1 MSMKNH
7 KKYEA
12 VIGLEVHVELK
23 TKYKIFCDC
32 EVTFGEEPN
41 THVCPVCLAMPGTLP
56 VLNHEVVEFAV
67 RAGLV
72 THCEIS
78 HSSRIDR
85 KNYFYPDLAKA
96 YQLSQADEPLCL
108 NGYVDVSTEDGRSR
122 IRVNRI
128 HIEEDAGK
136 LIHTDKGSSLVDMN
150 RGGVPL
156 IEIVS
161 EPDIHSADEAV
172 AYLRKL
178 RSLVRYTG
186 ISDGRMNE
194 GSLRCD
200 VTLSIRARGT
210 ERLGTRVEMKNIN
223 SFNYVAKAIES
234 EFARQVSILD
244 EGGIITQETRR
255 YDEKTD
261 QTTVMRS
268 KEDAADYRYFPDPD
282 LCRVEVSDAEIA
294 EIRASIPKMAEER
307 KEEYIERFSLSDYEA
322 ERLTEDKVVADFF
335 ETAANESRYP
345 KVLSSLIMTELS
357 PLFDDEGDSELPLE
371 ALSLAKLADLL
382 GDEKINSNTGKK
394 VLRLLLEDDF
404 DPEAYVREENLLQ
417 ITDREELLE
426 IVESALAANRKAVE
440 DYRKGK
446 ETAIKA
452 IIGRV
457 MKETSGR
464 AYPLLVEE
472 MILEKISEN

>member
-1 MSMKNH
+1 MKDS
-7 KKYEA
+7 KYEA
-12 VIGLEVHVELK
+12 VIGLEVHIELK
-23 TKYKIFCDC
+23 TKHKIFCDC
-32 EVTFGEEPN
+32 EVSFGDPPN
-41 THVCPVCLAMPGTLP
+41 THVCPVCLAMPGSLP
-56 VLNHEVVEFAV
+56 VLNHEVVDFAIC
-67 RAGLV
+67 AGLL
-72 THCEIS
+72 TNCEIAL
-78 HSSRIDR
+78 SSRIDR
-85 KNYFYPDLAKA
+85 KNYFYPDLPKA
-96 YQLSQADEPLCL
+96 YQLSQADEPLCR
-108 NGYVDVSTEDGRSR
+108 NGYVDVSTEDGTSR

-136 LIHTDKGSSLVDMN
+136 LIHTDEATSLIDMN

-200 VTLSIRARGT
+200 VNLSIREKGS
-210 ERLGTRVEMKNIN
+210 EVLGTRAEMKNLN
-223 SFNYVAKAIES
+223 SFNYIARAIES
-234 EFARQVSILD
+234 EFRRQVAIVE
-244 EGGIITQETRR
+244 EGGTIEQETRR

-261 QTTVMRS
+261 QTTAMRS

-282 LCRVEVSDAEIA
+282 LCRIEVTPEEIA
-294 EIRASIPKMAEER
+294 EIRAHIPKMAEER
-307 KEEYIERFSLSDYEA
+307 KLEYIDQFSLNEYEA

-335 ETAANESRYP
+335 ETAAKNSRYP

-357 PLFDDEGDSELPLE
+357 PLFDDDNEAELPLAPE
-371 ALSLAKLADLL
+371 RLATLADLL

-394 VLRLLLEDDF
+394 VLRLLLEEDF
-404 DPEAYVREENLLQ
+404 DPENYVKEQDLMQ
-417 ITDREELLE
+417 ITDRATLQS
-426 IVESALAANRKAVE
+426 IVESAIAQNQKAVE
-440 DYRKGK
+440 DYRSGK
-446 ETAIKA
+446 EAAIKA

-457 MKETSGR
+457 MRETSGR

-472 MILEKISEN
+472 MILEEIKED

>member
-1 MSMKNH
+1 MNMKDS
-7 KKYEA
+7 KYEA

-23 TKYKIFCDC
+23 TKHKIFCDC
-32 EVTFGEEPN
+32 EVVFGDPPN

-67 RAGLV
+67 RAGLA

-85 KNYFYPDLAKA
+85 KNYYYPDLAKA
-96 YQLSQADEPLCL
+96 YQLSQAEEPLCL
-108 NGYVDVSTEDGRSR
+108 NGYVDVITEDGTSR

-150 RGGVPL
+150 RAGVPL

-161 EPDIHSADEAV
+161 EPDIRTADEAV

-178 RSLVRYTG
+178 RSMVRYTG

-200 VTLSIRARGT
+200 VNLSIREKGA
-210 ERLGTRVEMKNIN
+210 EQLGTRVEMKNIN
-223 SFNYVAKAIES
+223 SFNYIARAIES
-234 EFARQVSILD
+234 EFTRHVSILE
-244 EGGIITQETRR
+244 EGGRIEQETRR
-255 YDEKTD
+255 YDEKSD

-282 LCRVEVSDAEIA
+282 LCRVEIEEDEIE
-294 EIRASIPKMAEER
+294 EIRKSIPKMAEER
-307 KEEYIERFSLSDYEA
+307 KAEYIEMFSLSEYEA

-335 ETAANESRYP
+335 EAAASKSRYP

-357 PLFDDEGDSELPLE
+357 PLFEDDSEAELPLAPE
-371 ALSLAKLADLL
+371 RLAALADLL

-394 VLRLLLEDDF
+394 VLRLLLEGDL

-417 ITDREELLE
+417 ITDRATLLP
-426 IVESALAANRKAVE
+426 IVKSAIANNQRAVE

-472 MILEKISEN
+472 MILELIKED

>member
-1 MSMKNH
+1 MSTKNS
-7 KKYEA
+7 KYEA

-23 TKYKIFCDC
+23 TKHKIFCDC
-32 EVTFGEEPN
+32 QVTFGDPPN

-56 VLNHEVVEFAV
+56 VLNQEVVEFAV
-67 RAGLV
+67 SAGLL

-85 KNYFYPDLAKA
+85 KNYYYPDLAKA
-96 YQLSQADEPLCL
+96 YQLSQADEPLCS
-108 NGYVDVSTEDGRSR
+108 NGYVDVSTEDGTSR
-122 IRVNRI
+122 IRINRI

-136 LIHTDKGSSLVDMN
+136 LIHTDEGTSLVDMN

-161 EPDIHSADEAV
+161 EPDIHTAKEAV

-200 VTLSIRARGT
+200 VNLSIRERGS
-210 ERLGTRVEMKNIN
+210 EQLGTRVEMKNIN
-223 SFNYVAKAIES
+223 SFNYIARAIES
-234 EFARQVSILD
+234 EFARQVSSLED
-244 EGGIITQETRR
+244 GGRIEQETRR
-255 YDEKTD
+255 YDENSD
-261 QTTVMRS
+261 QTSVMRS

-282 LCRVEVSDAEIA
+282 LCRVKVTAEEIEKIA
-294 EIRASIPKMAEER
+294 AAIPKMADER
-307 KEEYIERFSLSDYEA
+307 KAEYIENFSLSEYEA

-335 ETAANESRYP
+335 ETAANRSRYP
-345 KVLSSLIMTELS
+345 KVLASLIMTELS
-357 PLFDDEGDSELPLE
+357 PLFDDDSDAVLPLAPE
-371 ALSLAKLADLL
+371 RLASLADLL

-394 VLRLLLEDDF
+394 VLYLLLEDDF
-404 DPEAYVREENLLQ
+404 DPEIYVKEKNLMQ
-417 ITDREELLE
+417 ITDRTRLMP
-426 IVESALAANRKAVE
+426 IVEAAIANNKKAVE
-440 DYRKGK
+440 DYRNGK

-452 IIGRV
+452 IIGLV
-457 MKETSGR
+457 MRETSGR

-472 MILEKISEN
+472 MILEQISED

>member
-1 MSMKNH
+1 MSMKDS
-7 KKYEA
+7 KYEA

-23 TKYKIFCDC
+23 TKHKIFCDC
-32 EVTFGEEPN
+32 EVSFGDPPN
-41 THVCPVCLAMPGTLP
+41 THVCPVCLAMPGSLP
-56 VLNHEVVEFAV
+56 VLNHEVVDFAIC
-67 RAGLV
+67 AGLL
-72 THCEIS
+72 TNCEIS
-78 HSSRIDR
+78 LSSRIDR
-85 KNYFYPDLAKA
+85 KNYFYPDLPKA
-96 YQLSQADEPLCL
+96 YQLSQADEPLCR
-108 NGYVDVSTEDGRSR
+108 NGYVDVSTEDGTSR

-136 LIHTDKGSSLVDMN
+136 LIHTDAATSLVDMN

-161 EPDIHSADEAV
+161 EPDIHTADEAV

-200 VTLSIRARGT
+200 VNLSIREKGS
-210 ERLGTRVEMKNIN
+210 EVLGTRAEMKNLN
-223 SFNYVAKAIES
+223 SFNYIARAIES
-234 EFARQVSILD
+234 EFRRQVAIVD
-244 EGGIITQETRR
+244 EGGTIEQETRR

-261 QTTVMRS
+261 QTTAMRS

-282 LCRVEVSDAEIA
+282 LCRIEVTPEEIA
-294 EIRASIPKMAEER
+294 EIRARIPKMAEER
-307 KEEYIERFSLSDYEA
+307 KLEYIEQFSLNEYEA

-335 ETAANESRYP
+335 ETAAKNSRYP

-357 PLFDDEGDSELPLE
+357 PLFDDDNEAELPLAPE
-371 ALSLAKLADLL
+371 RLATLADLL

-394 VLRLLLEDDF
+394 VLRLLLEEDF
-404 DPEAYVREENLLQ
+404 DPETYVKEQDLMQ
-417 ITDREELLE
+417 ITDRATLLP
-426 IVESALAANRKAVE
+426 IVESAIAQNQKAVE
-440 DYRKGK
+440 DYRNGK
-446 ETAIKA
+446 EAAIKA

-457 MKETSGR
+457 MRETSGR

-472 MILEKISEN
+472 MILEEIKEY

>member
-1 MSMKNH
+1 MSMKDS
-7 KKYEA
+7 KYEA
-12 VIGLEVHVELK
+12 VIGLEVHIELK
-23 TKYKIFCDC
+23 TKHKIFCDC
-32 EVTFGEEPN
+32 EVSFGDPPN
-41 THVCPVCLAMPGTLP
+41 THVCPVCLAMPGSLP
-56 VLNHEVVEFAV
+56 VLNHEVVDFAIC
-67 RAGLV
+67 AGLL
-72 THCEIS
+72 TNCEIAL
-78 HSSRIDR
+78 SSRIDR
-85 KNYFYPDLAKA
+85 KNYFYPDLPKA
-96 YQLSQADEPLCL
+96 YQLSQADEPLCR
-108 NGYVDVSTEDGRSR
+108 NGYVDVSTEDGTSR

-136 LIHTDKGSSLVDMN
+136 LIHTDEATSLIDMN

-200 VTLSIRARGT
+200 VNLSIREKGS
-210 ERLGTRVEMKNIN
+210 EVLGTRAEMKNLN
-223 SFNYVAKAIES
+223 SFNYIARAIES
-234 EFARQVSILD
+234 EFRRQVAIVE
-244 EGGIITQETRR
+244 EGGTIEQETRR

-261 QTTVMRS
+261 QTTAMRS

-282 LCRVEVSDAEIA
+282 LCRIEVTPEEIA
-294 EIRASIPKMAEER
+294 EIRAHIPKMAEER
-307 KEEYIERFSLSDYEA
+307 KLEYIDQFSLNEYEA

-335 ETAANESRYP
+335 ETAAKNSRYP

-357 PLFDDEGDSELPLE
+357 PLFDDDNEAELPLAPE
-371 ALSLAKLADLL
+371 RLATLADLL

-394 VLRLLLEDDF
+394 VLRLLLEEDF
-404 DPEAYVREENLLQ
+404 DPENYVKEQDLMQ
-417 ITDREELLE
+417 ITDRATLQA
-426 IVESALAANRKAVE
+426 IVESAIAQNQRAVE
-440 DYRKGK
+440 DYRNGK
-446 ETAIKA
+446 EAAIKA

-457 MKETSGR
+457 MRETSGR

-472 MILEKISEN
+472 MILEEIKED

>member
-1 MSMKNH
+1 MKDS
-7 KKYEA
+7 KYEA
-12 VIGLEVHVELK
+12 VIGLEVHIELK
-23 TKYKIFCDC
+23 TKHKIFCDC
-32 EVTFGEEPN
+32 EVSFGDPPN
-41 THVCPVCLAMPGTLP
+41 THVCPVCLAMPGSLP
-56 VLNHEVVEFAV
+56 VLNHEVVDFAIC
-67 RAGLV
+67 AGLL
-72 THCEIS
+72 TNCEIAL
-78 HSSRIDR
+78 SSRIDR
-85 KNYFYPDLAKA
+85 KNYFYPDLPKA
-96 YQLSQADEPLCL
+96 YQLSQADEPLCR
-108 NGYVDVSTEDGRSR
+108 NGYVDVSTEDGTSR

-136 LIHTDKGSSLVDMN
+136 LIHTDAATSLVDMN

-161 EPDIHSADEAV
+161 EPDIHTADEAV

-200 VTLSIRARGT
+200 VNLSIREKGS
-210 ERLGTRVEMKNIN
+210 EVLGTRAEMKNLN
-223 SFNYVAKAIES
+223 SFNYIARAIES
-234 EFARQVSILD
+234 EFRRQVAIVD
-244 EGGIITQETRR
+244 EGGTIEQETRR

-261 QTTVMRS
+261 QTTAMRS

-282 LCRVEVSDAEIA
+282 LCRIEVTPEEIA
-294 EIRASIPKMAEER
+294 EIHARIPKMAEER
-307 KEEYIERFSLSDYEA
+307 KQEYIEQFSLNEYEA

-335 ETAANESRYP
+335 ETAAKNSRYP

-357 PLFDDEGDSELPLE
+357 PLFDDDNEAELPLAPE
-371 ALSLAKLADLL
+371 RLATLADLL

-394 VLRLLLEDDF
+394 VLRLLLEEDF
-404 DPEAYVREENLLQ
+404 DPETYVKEQDLMQ
-417 ITDREELLE
+417 ITDRATLLP
-426 IVESALAANRKAVE
+426 IVESAIAQNQNAVE
-440 DYRKGK
+440 DYRNGK
-446 ETAIKA
+446 EAAIKA

-457 MKETSGR
+457 MRETSGR

-472 MILEKISEN
+472 MILEEIKEY

>member
-1 MSMKNH
+1 MSMKDS
-7 KKYEA
+7 KYEA
-12 VIGLEVHVELK
+12 VIGLEVHIELK
-23 TKYKIFCDC
+23 TKHKIFCDC
-32 EVTFGEEPN
+32 EVSFGDPPN
-41 THVCPVCLAMPGTLP
+41 THVCPVCLAMPGSLP
-56 VLNHEVVEFAV
+56 VLNHEVVDFAIC
-67 RAGLV
+67 AGLL
-72 THCEIS
+72 TNCEIAL
-78 HSSRIDR
+78 SSRIDR
-85 KNYFYPDLAKA
+85 KNYFYPDLPKA
-96 YQLSQADEPLCL
+96 YQLSQADEPLCR
-108 NGYVDVSTEDGRSR
+108 NGYVDVSTEDGTSR

-136 LIHTDKGSSLVDMN
+136 LIHTDEATSLIDMN

-200 VTLSIRARGT
+200 VNLSIREKGS
-210 ERLGTRVEMKNIN
+210 EVLGTRAEMKNLN
-223 SFNYVAKAIES
+223 SFNYIARAIES
-234 EFARQVSILD
+234 EFRRQVAIVD
-244 EGGIITQETRR
+244 EGGTIEQETRR

-261 QTTVMRS
+261 QTTAMRS

-282 LCRVEVSDAEIA
+282 LCRIEVTPEEIA
-294 EIRASIPKMAEER
+294 EIRAHIPKMAEER
-307 KEEYIERFSLSDYEA
+307 KLEYIDQFSLNEYEA
-322 ERLTEDKVVADFF
+322 ERLTEDKVVANFF
-335 ETAANESRYP
+335 ETAAKNSRYP

-357 PLFDDEGDSELPLE
+357 PLFDDDNEAELPLAPE
-371 ALSLAKLADLL
+371 RLATLADLL

-394 VLRLLLEDDF
+394 VLRLLLEEDF
-404 DPEAYVREENLLQ
+404 DPENYVKEQDLMQ
-417 ITDREELLE
+417 ITDRATLQS
-426 IVESALAANRKAVE
+426 IVESAIAQNQKAVE
-440 DYRKGK
+440 DYRNGK
-446 ETAIKA
+446 EAAIKA

-457 MKETSGR
+457 MRETSGR

-472 MILEKISEN
+472 MILEEIKED

>member
-1 MSMKNH
+1 MSMKDS
-7 KKYEA
+7 KYEA
-12 VIGLEVHVELK
+12 VIGLEVHIELK
-23 TKYKIFCDC
+23 TKHKIFCDC
-32 EVTFGEEPN
+32 EVSFGDPPN
-41 THVCPVCLAMPGTLP
+41 THVCPVCLAMPGSLP
-56 VLNHEVVEFAV
+56 VLNHEVVDFAIC
-67 RAGLV
+67 AGLL
-72 THCEIS
+72 TNCEIAL
-78 HSSRIDR
+78 SSRIDR
-85 KNYFYPDLAKA
+85 KNYFYPDLPKA
-96 YQLSQADEPLCL
+96 YQLSQADEPLCR
-108 NGYVDVSTEDGRSR
+108 NGYVDVSTEDGTSR

-136 LIHTDKGSSLVDMN
+136 LIHTDEATSLIDMN

-200 VTLSIRARGT
+200 VNLSIREKGS
-210 ERLGTRVEMKNIN
+210 EVLGTRAEMKNLN
-223 SFNYVAKAIES
+223 SFNYIARAIES
-234 EFARQVSILD
+234 EFRRQVAIVE
-244 EGGIITQETRR
+244 EGGTIEQETRR

-261 QTTVMRS
+261 QTTAMRS

-282 LCRVEVSDAEIA
+282 LCRIEVTPEEIA
-294 EIRASIPKMAEER
+294 EIRAHIPKMAEER
-307 KEEYIERFSLSDYEA
+307 KLEYIDQFSLNEYEA

-335 ETAANESRYP
+335 ETAAKNSRYP

-357 PLFDDEGDSELPLE
+357 PLFDDDNEAELPLAPE
-371 ALSLAKLADLL
+371 RLATLADLL

-394 VLRLLLEDDF
+394 VLRLLLEEDF
-404 DPEAYVREENLLQ
+404 DPENYVKEQDLMQ
-417 ITDREELLE
+417 ITDRATLQS
-426 IVESALAANRKAVE
+426 IVESAIAQNQKAVE
-440 DYRKGK
+440 DYRNGK
-446 ETAIKA
+446 EAAIKA

-457 MKETSGR
+457 MRETSGR

-472 MILEKISEN
+472 MILEEIKED

>member
-1 MSMKNH
+1 MKDS
-7 KKYEA
+7 KYEA
-12 VIGLEVHVELK
+12 VIGLEVHIELK
-23 TKYKIFCDC
+23 TKHKIFCDC
-32 EVTFGEEPN
+32 EVSFGDPPN
-41 THVCPVCLAMPGTLP
+41 THVCPVCLAMPGSLP
-56 VLNHEVVEFAV
+56 VLNHEVVDFAIC
-67 RAGLV
+67 AGLL
-72 THCEIS
+72 TNCEIAL
-78 HSSRIDR
+78 SSRIDR
-85 KNYFYPDLAKA
+85 KNYFYPDLPKA
-96 YQLSQADEPLCL
+96 YQLSQADEPLCR
-108 NGYVDVSTEDGRSR
+108 NGYVDVSTEDGTSR

-136 LIHTDKGSSLVDMN
+136 LIHTDEATSLIDMN

-200 VTLSIRARGT
+200 VNLSIREKGS
-210 ERLGTRVEMKNIN
+210 EVLGTRAEMKNLN
-223 SFNYVAKAIES
+223 SFNYIARAIES
-234 EFARQVSILD
+234 EFRRQVAIVE
-244 EGGIITQETRR
+244 EGGTIEQETRR

-261 QTTVMRS
+261 QTTAMRS

-282 LCRVEVSDAEIA
+282 LCRIEVTPEEIA
-294 EIRASIPKMAEER
+294 EIRAHIPKMAEER
-307 KEEYIERFSLSDYEA
+307 KLEYIDQFSLNEYEA
-322 ERLTEDKVVADFF
+322 ERLTEDKVVANFF
-335 ETAANESRYP
+335 ETAAKNSRYP

-357 PLFDDEGDSELPLE
+357 PLFDDDNEAELPLAPE
-371 ALSLAKLADLL
+371 RLATLADLL

-394 VLRLLLEDDF
+394 VLRLLLEEDF
-404 DPEAYVREENLLQ
+404 DPENYVKEQDLMQ
-417 ITDREELLE
+417 ITDRATLQS
-426 IVESALAANRKAVE
+426 IVESAIAQNQKAVE
-440 DYRKGK
+440 DYRNGK
-446 ETAIKA
+446 EAAIKA

-457 MKETSGR
+457 MRETSGR

-472 MILEKISEN
+472 MILEEIKED

>member
-1 MSMKNH
+1 MSMKDS
-7 KKYEA
+7 KYEA
-12 VIGLEVHVELK
+12 VIGLEVHIELK
-23 TKYKIFCDC
+23 TKHKIFCDC
-32 EVTFGEEPN
+32 EVSFGDPPN
-41 THVCPVCLAMPGTLP
+41 THVCPVCLAMPGSLP
-56 VLNHEVVEFAV
+56 VLNHEVVDFAIC
-67 RAGLV
+67 AGLL
-72 THCEIS
+72 TNCEIAL
-78 HSSRIDR
+78 SSRIDR
-85 KNYFYPDLAKA
+85 KNYFYPDLPKA
-96 YQLSQADEPLCL
+96 YQLSQADEPLCR
-108 NGYVDVSTEDGRSR
+108 NGYVDVSTEDGTSR

-136 LIHTDKGSSLVDMN
+136 LIHTDEATSLIDMN

-200 VTLSIRARGT
+200 VNLSIREKGS
-210 ERLGTRVEMKNIN
+210 EVLGTRAEMKNLN
-223 SFNYVAKAIES
+223 SFNYIARAIES
-234 EFARQVSILD
+234 EFRRQVVIVE
-244 EGGIITQETRR
+244 EGGTIEQETRR

-261 QTTVMRS
+261 QTTAMRS

-282 LCRVEVSDAEIA
+282 LCRIEVTPEEIA
-294 EIRASIPKMAEER
+294 EIRAHIPKMAEER
-307 KEEYIERFSLSDYEA
+307 KLEYIDQFSLNEYEA

-335 ETAANESRYP
+335 ETAAKNSRYP

-357 PLFDDEGDSELPLE
+357 PLFDDDNEAELPLAPE
-371 ALSLAKLADLL
+371 RLATLADLL

-394 VLRLLLEDDF
+394 VLRLLLEEDF
-404 DPEAYVREENLLQ
+404 DPENYVKEQDLMQ
-417 ITDREELLE
+417 ITDRATLQA
-426 IVESALAANRKAVE
+426 IVESAIAQNQKAVE
-440 DYRKGK
+440 DYRNGK
-446 ETAIKA
+446 EAAIKA

-457 MKETSGR
+457 MRETSGR

-472 MILEKISEN
+472 MILEEIKED

>member
-1 MSMKNH
+1 MSMKDS
-7 KKYEA
+7 KYEA
-12 VIGLEVHVELK
+12 VIGLEVHIELK
-23 TKYKIFCDC
+23 TKHKIFCDC
-32 EVTFGEEPN
+32 EVSFGDPPN
-41 THVCPVCLAMPGTLP
+41 THVCPVCLAMPGSLP
-56 VLNHEVVEFAV
+56 VLNHEVVDFAIC
-67 RAGLV
+67 AGLL
-72 THCEIS
+72 TNCEIAL
-78 HSSRIDR
+78 SSRIDR
-85 KNYFYPDLAKA
+85 KNYFYPDLPKA
-96 YQLSQADEPLCL
+96 YQLSQADEPLCR
-108 NGYVDVSTEDGRSR
+108 NGYVDVSTEDGTSR

-136 LIHTDKGSSLVDMN
+136 LIHTDEATSLIDMN

-200 VTLSIRARGT
+200 VNLSIREKGS
-210 ERLGTRVEMKNIN
+210 EVLGTRAEMKNLN
-223 SFNYVAKAIES
+223 SFNYIARAIES
-234 EFARQVSILD
+234 EFRRQVAIVE
-244 EGGIITQETRR
+244 EGGTIEQETRR

-261 QTTVMRS
+261 QTTAMRS

-282 LCRVEVSDAEIA
+282 LCRIEVTPEEIA
-294 EIRASIPKMAEER
+294 EIRAHIPKMAEER
-307 KEEYIERFSLSDYEA
+307 KLEYIDQFSLNEYEA
-322 ERLTEDKVVADFF
+322 ERLTEDKVVANFF
-335 ETAANESRYP
+335 ETAAKNSRYP

-357 PLFDDEGDSELPLE
+357 PLFDDDNEAELPLAPE
-371 ALSLAKLADLL
+371 RLATLADLL

-394 VLRLLLEDDF
+394 VLRLLLEEDF
-404 DPEAYVREENLLQ
+404 DPENYVKEQDLMQ
-417 ITDREELLE
+417 ITDRATLQS
-426 IVESALAANRKAVE
+426 IVESAIAQNQKAVE
-440 DYRKGK
+440 DYRNGK
-446 ETAIKA
+446 EAAIKA

-457 MKETSGR
+457 MRETSGR

-472 MILEKISEN
+472 MILEEIKED

>member
-1 MSMKNH
+1 MKDS
-7 KKYEA
+7 KYEA
-12 VIGLEVHVELK
+12 VIGLEVHIELK
-23 TKYKIFCDC
+23 TKHKIFCDC
-32 EVTFGEEPN
+32 EVSFGDPPN
-41 THVCPVCLAMPGTLP
+41 THVCPVCLAMPGSLP
-56 VLNHEVVEFAV
+56 VLNHEVVDFAIC
-67 RAGLV
+67 AGLL
-72 THCEIS
+72 TNCEIAL
-78 HSSRIDR
+78 SSRIDR
-85 KNYFYPDLAKA
+85 KNYFYPDLPKA
-96 YQLSQADEPLCL
+96 YQLSQADEPLCR
-108 NGYVDVSTEDGRSR
+108 NGYVDVSTEDGTSR

-136 LIHTDKGSSLVDMN
+136 LIHTDEATSLIDMN

-200 VTLSIRARGT
+200 VNLSIREKGS
-210 ERLGTRVEMKNIN
+210 EVLGTRAEMKNLN
-223 SFNYVAKAIES
+223 SFNYIARAIES
-234 EFARQVSILD
+234 EFRRQVAIVE
-244 EGGIITQETRR
+244 EGGTIEQETRR

-261 QTTVMRS
+261 QTTAMRS

-282 LCRVEVSDAEIA
+282 LCRIEVTPEEIA
-294 EIRASIPKMAEER
+294 EIRAHIPKMAEER
-307 KEEYIERFSLSDYEA
+307 KLEYIDQFSLNEYEA

-335 ETAANESRYP
+335 ETAAKNSRYP

-357 PLFDDEGDSELPLE
+357 PLFDDDNEAELPLAPE
-371 ALSLAKLADLL
+371 RLATLADLL

-394 VLRLLLEDDF
+394 VLRLLLEEDF
-404 DPEAYVREENLLQ
+404 DPENYVKEQDLMQ
-417 ITDREELLE
+417 ITDRATLQS
-426 IVESALAANRKAVE
+426 IVESAIAQNQKAVE
-440 DYRKGK
+440 DYRNGK
-446 ETAIKA
+446 EAAIKA

-457 MKETSGR
+457 MRETSGR

-472 MILEKISEN
+472 MILEEIKED

>member
-1 MSMKNH
+1 MSMKDS
-7 KKYEA
+7 KYEA
-12 VIGLEVHVELK
+12 VIGLEVHIELK
-23 TKYKIFCDC
+23 TKHKIFCDC
-32 EVTFGEEPN
+32 EVSFGDPPN
-41 THVCPVCLAMPGTLP
+41 THVCPVCLAMPGSLP
-56 VLNHEVVEFAV
+56 VLNHEVVDFAIC
-67 RAGLV
+67 AGLL
-72 THCEIS
+72 TNCEIAL
-78 HSSRIDR
+78 SSRIDR
-85 KNYFYPDLAKA
+85 KNYFYPDLPKA
-96 YQLSQADEPLCL
+96 YQLSQADEPLCR
-108 NGYVDVSTEDGRSR
+108 NGYVDVSTEDGTSR

-136 LIHTDKGSSLVDMN
+136 LIHTDEATSLIDMN

-200 VTLSIRARGT
+200 VNLSIREKGS
-210 ERLGTRVEMKNIN
+210 EVLGTRAEMKNLN
-223 SFNYVAKAIES
+223 SFNYIARAIES
-234 EFARQVSILD
+234 EFRRQVAIVE
-244 EGGIITQETRR
+244 EGGTIEQETRR

-261 QTTVMRS
+261 QTTAMRS

-282 LCRVEVSDAEIA
+282 LCRIEVTPEEIA
-294 EIRASIPKMAEER
+294 EIRAHIPKMAEER
-307 KEEYIERFSLSDYEA
+307 KLEYIDQFSLNEYEA

-335 ETAANESRYP
+335 ETAAKNSRYP

-357 PLFDDEGDSELPLE
+357 PLFDDDNEAELPLAPE
-371 ALSLAKLADLL
+371 RLATLADLL

-394 VLRLLLEDDF
+394 VLRLLLEEDF
-404 DPEAYVREENLLQ
+404 DPENYVKEQDLMQ
-417 ITDREELLE
+417 ITDRATLQP
-426 IVESALAANRKAVE
+426 IVESAIAQNQRAVE
-440 DYRKGK
+440 DYRNGK
-446 ETAIKA
+446 EAAIKA

-457 MKETSGR
+457 MRETSGR

-472 MILEKISEN
+472 MILEEIKEG

>member
-78 HSSRIDR
+78 NSSRIDR

-108 NGYVDVSTEDGRSR
+108 NGYVDVSTEEGKSR

-161 EPDIHSADEAV
+161 EPDIHSAEEAV

-200 VTLSIRARGT
+200 VNLSIREKGT

-223 SFNYVAKAIES
+223 SFNYVARAIES
-234 EFARQVSILD
+234 EFARQVSILE
-244 EGGIITQETRR
+244 EGGKITQETRR

-282 LCRVEVSDAEIA
+282 LCRVEITDDEIA
-294 EIRASIPKMAEER
+294 EIRASIPRMAEER
-307 KEEYIERFSLSDYEA
+307 KDEYIERFSLSDYEA

-357 PLFDDEGDSELPLE
+357 PLFEDEGDAELPLA

-426 IVESALAANRKAVE
+426 IVESAIAANQKAV
-440 DYRKGK
+440 
-446 ETAIKA
+446 
-452 IIGRV
+452 
-457 MKETSGR
+457 
-464 AYPLLVEE
+464 
-472 MILEKISEN
+472 

>member
-1 MSMKNH
+1 MSMKDS
-7 KKYEA
+7 KYEA
-12 VIGLEVHVELK
+12 VIGLEVHIELK
-23 TKYKIFCDC
+23 TKHKIFCDC
-32 EVTFGEEPN
+32 EVSFGDPPN
-41 THVCPVCLAMPGTLP
+41 THVCPGCLAMPGSLP
-56 VLNHEVVEFAV
+56 VLNHEVVDFAIC
-67 RAGLV
+67 AGLL
-72 THCEIS
+72 TNCEIAL
-78 HSSRIDR
+78 SSRIDR
-85 KNYFYPDLAKA
+85 KNYFYPDLPKA
-96 YQLSQADEPLCL
+96 YQLSQADEPLCR
-108 NGYVDVSTEDGRSR
+108 NGYVDVSTEDGTSR

-136 LIHTDKGSSLVDMN
+136 LIHTDEATSLIDMN

-200 VTLSIRARGT
+200 VNLSIREKGS
-210 ERLGTRVEMKNIN
+210 EVLGTRAEMKNLN
-223 SFNYVAKAIES
+223 SFNYIARAIES
-234 EFARQVSILD
+234 EFRRQVAIVE
-244 EGGIITQETRR
+244 EGGTIEQETRR

-261 QTTVMRS
+261 QTTAMRS

-282 LCRVEVSDAEIA
+282 LCRIEVTPEEIA
-294 EIRASIPKMAEER
+294 EIRAHIPKMAEER
-307 KEEYIERFSLSDYEA
+307 KLEYIDQFSLNEYEA
-322 ERLTEDKVVADFF
+322 ERLTEDKVVADFIA
-335 ETAANESRYP
+335 TAAKHSRYP

-357 PLFDDEGDSELPLE
+357 PLFDDDTEAELPLAPE
-371 ALSLAKLADLL
+371 RLATLADLL

-394 VLRLLLEDDF
+394 VLRLLLEEDF
-404 DPEAYVREENLLQ
+404 DPENYVKEQDLMQ
-417 ITDREELLE
+417 ITDRATLQA
-426 IVESALAANRKAVE
+426 IVESAIAQNQKAVE
-440 DYRKGK
+440 DYRNGK
-446 ETAIKA
+446 EAAIKA

-457 MKETSGR
+457 MRETSGR

-472 MILEKISEN
+472 MILEEIKED

>member
-1 MSMKNH
+1 MSMKDS
-7 KKYEA
+7 KYEA
-12 VIGLEVHVELK
+12 VIGLEVHIELK
-23 TKYKIFCDC
+23 TKHKIFCDC
-32 EVTFGEEPN
+32 EVSFGDPPN
-41 THVCPVCLAMPGTLP
+41 THVCPVCLAMPGSLP
-56 VLNHEVVEFAV
+56 VLNHEVVDFAIC
-67 RAGLV
+67 AGLL
-72 THCEIS
+72 TNCEIAL
-78 HSSRIDR
+78 SSRIDR
-85 KNYFYPDLAKA
+85 KNYFYPDLPKA
-96 YQLSQADEPLCL
+96 YQLSQADEPLCR
-108 NGYVDVSTEDGRSR
+108 NGYVDVSTEDGTSR

-136 LIHTDKGSSLVDMN
+136 LIHTDEATSLIDMN

-200 VTLSIRARGT
+200 VNLSIREKGS
-210 ERLGTRVEMKNIN
+210 EVLGTRAEMKNLN
-223 SFNYVAKAIES
+223 SFNYIARAIES
-234 EFARQVSILD
+234 EFRRQVAIVE
-244 EGGIITQETRR
+244 EGGTIEQETRR

-261 QTTVMRS
+261 QTTAMRS

-282 LCRVEVSDAEIA
+282 LCRIEVTPEEIA
-294 EIRASIPKMAEER
+294 EIRAHIPKMAEER
-307 KEEYIERFSLSDYEA
+307 KLEYIDQFSLNEYEA

-335 ETAANESRYP
+335 ETAAKNSRYP

-357 PLFDDEGDSELPLE
+357 PLFDDDNEAELPLAPE
-371 ALSLAKLADLL
+371 RLATLADLL

-394 VLRLLLEDDF
+394 VLRLLLEEDF
-404 DPEAYVREENLLQ
+404 DPENYVKEQDLMQ
-417 ITDREELLE
+417 ITDRATLQA
-426 IVESALAANRKAVE
+426 IVESAIAQNQKAVE
-440 DYRKGK
+440 DYRNGK
-446 ETAIKA
+446 EAAIKA

-457 MKETSGR
+457 MRETSGR

-472 MILEKISEN
+472 MILEEIKED

>member
-1 MSMKNH
+1 MSMKDS
-7 KKYEA
+7 KYEA
-12 VIGLEVHVELK
+12 VIGLEVHIELK
-23 TKYKIFCDC
+23 TKHKIFCDC
-32 EVTFGEEPN
+32 EVSFGDPPN
-41 THVCPVCLAMPGTLP
+41 THVCPVCLAMPGSLP
-56 VLNHEVVEFAV
+56 VLNHEVVDFAIC
-67 RAGLV
+67 AGLL
-72 THCEIS
+72 TNCEIAL
-78 HSSRIDR
+78 SSRIDR
-85 KNYFYPDLAKA
+85 KNYFYPDLPKA
-96 YQLSQADEPLCL
+96 YQLSQADEPLCR
-108 NGYVDVSTEDGRSR
+108 NGYVDVSTEDGTSR

-136 LIHTDKGSSLVDMN
+136 LIHTDEATSLIDMN

-200 VTLSIRARGT
+200 VNLSIREKGS
-210 ERLGTRVEMKNIN
+210 EVLGTRAEMKNLN
-223 SFNYVAKAIES
+223 SFNYIARAIES
-234 EFARQVSILD
+234 EFRRQVAIVE
-244 EGGIITQETRR
+244 EGGTIEQETRR

-261 QTTVMRS
+261 QTTAMRS

-282 LCRVEVSDAEIA
+282 LCRIEVTPEEIA
-294 EIRASIPKMAEER
+294 EIRAHIPKMAEER
-307 KEEYIERFSLSDYEA
+307 KLEYIDQFSLNEYEA
-322 ERLTEDKVVADFF
+322 ERLTEDKVVANFF
-335 ETAANESRYP
+335 ETAAKNSRYP

-357 PLFDDEGDSELPLE
+357 PLFDDDNEAELPLAPE
-371 ALSLAKLADLL
+371 RLATLADLL

-394 VLRLLLEDDF
+394 VLRLLLEEDF
-404 DPEAYVREENLLQ
+404 DPENYVKEQDLMQ
-417 ITDREELLE
+417 ITDRATLQA
-426 IVESALAANRKAVE
+426 IVESAIAQNQRAVE
-440 DYRKGK
+440 DYRNGK
-446 ETAIKA
+446 EAAIKA

-457 MKETSGR
+457 MRETSGR

-472 MILEKISEN
+472 MILEEIKED

>member
-1 MSMKNH
+1 MSMKDS
-7 KKYEA
+7 KYEA
-12 VIGLEVHVELK
+12 VIGLEVHIELK
-23 TKYKIFCDC
+23 TKHKIFCDC
-32 EVTFGEEPN
+32 EVSFGDPPN
-41 THVCPVCLAMPGTLP
+41 THVCPVCLAMPGSLP
-56 VLNHEVVEFAV
+56 VLNHEVVDFAIC
-67 RAGLV
+67 AGLL
-72 THCEIS
+72 TNCEIAL
-78 HSSRIDR
+78 SSRIDR
-85 KNYFYPDLAKA
+85 KNYFYPDLPKA
-96 YQLSQADEPLCL
+96 YQLSQADEPLCR
-108 NGYVDVSTEDGRSR
+108 NGYVDVSTEDGTSR

-136 LIHTDKGSSLVDMN
+136 LIHTDEATSLIDMN

-200 VTLSIRARGT
+200 VNLSIREKGS
-210 ERLGTRVEMKNIN
+210 EVLGTRAEMKNLN
-223 SFNYVAKAIES
+223 SFNYIARAIES
-234 EFARQVSILD
+234 EFRRQVAIVE
-244 EGGIITQETRR
+244 EGGTIEQETRR

-261 QTTVMRS
+261 QTTAMRS

-282 LCRVEVSDAEIA
+282 LCRIEVTPEEIA
-294 EIRASIPKMAEER
+294 EIRAHIPKMAEER
-307 KEEYIERFSLSDYEA
+307 KLEYIDQFSLNEYEA
-322 ERLTEDKVVADFF
+322 ERLTEDKVVANFF
-335 ETAANESRYP
+335 ETAAKNSRYP

-357 PLFDDEGDSELPLE
+357 PLFDDDNEAELPLAPE
-371 ALSLAKLADLL
+371 RLATLADLL

-394 VLRLLLEDDF
+394 VLRLLLEEDF
-404 DPEAYVREENLLQ
+404 DPENYVKEQDLMQ
-417 ITDREELLE
+417 ITDRATLQA
-426 IVESALAANRKAVE
+426 IVESAIAQNQKAVE
-440 DYRKGK
+440 DYRNGK
-446 ETAIKA
+446 EAAIKA

-457 MKETSGR
+457 MRETSGR

-472 MILEKISEN
+472 MILEEIKED

>member
-1 MSMKNH
+1 MSMKDS
-7 KKYEA
+7 KYEA
-12 VIGLEVHVELK
+12 VIGLEVHIELK
-23 TKYKIFCDC
+23 TKHKIFCDC
-32 EVTFGEEPN
+32 EVSFGDPPN
-41 THVCPVCLAMPGTLP
+41 THVCPVCLAMPGSLP
-56 VLNHEVVEFAV
+56 VLNHEVVDFAIC
-67 RAGLV
+67 AGLL
-72 THCEIS
+72 TNCEIAL
-78 HSSRIDR
+78 SSRIDR
-85 KNYFYPDLAKA
+85 KNYFYPDLPKA
-96 YQLSQADEPLCL
+96 YQLSQADEPLCR
-108 NGYVDVSTEDGRSR
+108 NGYVDVSTEDGTSR

-136 LIHTDKGSSLVDMN
+136 LIHTDEATSLIDMN

-200 VTLSIRARGT
+200 VNLSIREKGS
-210 ERLGTRVEMKNIN
+210 EVLGTRAEMKNLN
-223 SFNYVAKAIES
+223 SFNYIARAIES
-234 EFARQVSILD
+234 EFRRQVVIVE
-244 EGGIITQETRR
+244 EGGTIEQETRR

-261 QTTVMRS
+261 QTTAMRS

-282 LCRVEVSDAEIA
+282 LCRIEVTPEEIA
-294 EIRASIPKMAEER
+294 EIRAHIPKMAEER
-307 KEEYIERFSLSDYEA
+307 KLEYIDQFSLNEYEA

-335 ETAANESRYP
+335 ETAAKNSRYP

-357 PLFDDEGDSELPLE
+357 PLFDDDNEAELPLAPE
-371 ALSLAKLADLL
+371 RLATLADLL

-394 VLRLLLEDDF
+394 VLRLLLEEDF
-404 DPEAYVREENLLQ
+404 DPENYVKEQDLMQ
-417 ITDREELLE
+417 ITDRATLQS
-426 IVESALAANRKAVE
+426 IVESAIAQNQKAVE
-440 DYRKGK
+440 DYRNGK
-446 ETAIKA
+446 EAAIKA

-457 MKETSGR
+457 MRETSGR

-472 MILEKISEN
+472 MILEEIKED

>member
-1 MSMKNH
+1 MSMKDS
-7 KKYEA
+7 KYEA

-23 TKYKIFCDC
+23 TKHKIFCDC
-32 EVTFGEEPN
+32 EVSFGDPPN
-41 THVCPVCLAMPGTLP
+41 THVCPVCLAMPGSLP
-56 VLNHEVVEFAV
+56 VLNHEVVDFAIC
-67 RAGLV
+67 AGLL
-72 THCEIS
+72 TNCEIS
-78 HSSRIDR
+78 LSSRIDR
-85 KNYFYPDLAKA
+85 KNYFYPDLPKA
-96 YQLSQADEPLCL
+96 YQLSQADEPLCR
-108 NGYVDVSTEDGRSR
+108 NGYVDVSTEDGTSR

-136 LIHTDKGSSLVDMN
+136 LIHTDAATSLVDMN

-161 EPDIHSADEAV
+161 EPDIHTADEAV

-178 RSLVRYTG
+178 RSLVRYAG

-200 VTLSIRARGT
+200 VNLSIREKGS
-210 ERLGTRVEMKNIN
+210 EVLGTRAEMKNLN
-223 SFNYVAKAIES
+223 SFNYIARAIES
-234 EFARQVSILD
+234 EFRRQVAIVD
-244 EGGIITQETRR
+244 EGGTIEQETRR

-261 QTTVMRS
+261 QTTAMRS

-282 LCRVEVSDAEIA
+282 LCRIEVTPEEIA
-294 EIRASIPKMAEER
+294 EIRARIPKMAEER
-307 KEEYIERFSLSDYEA
+307 KLEYIEQFSLNEYEA

-335 ETAANESRYP
+335 ETAAKNSRYP

-357 PLFDDEGDSELPLE
+357 PLFDDDNETELPLAPE
-371 ALSLAKLADLL
+371 RLATLADLL

-394 VLRLLLEDDF
+394 VLRLLLEEDF
-404 DPEAYVREENLLQ
+404 DPETYVKEQDLMQ
-417 ITDREELLE
+417 ITDRATLLP
-426 IVESALAANRKAVE
+426 IVESAIAQNQKAVE
-440 DYRKGK
+440 DYRNGK
-446 ETAIKA
+446 EAAIKA

-457 MKETSGR
+457 MRETSGR

-472 MILEKISEN
+472 MILEEIKEY